1 MLILTVRRA
10 GYECETQSFR
20 AYFGL
25 LFAQSHGT
33 LMVTIRRSPLRN
45 NSPANKFPI

>member
-25 LFAQSHGT
+25 LFAQIPWHVDGDIR
-33 LMVTIRRSPLRN
+33 TISLEEQQLR
-45 NSPANKFPI
+45 